1 MQFNVMLIKN
11 VAPRAVA
18 ERGGF
23 FRRTDDVGGQADR
36 AGDRSVMSAQ
46 LKQLHGAT
54 IWILFAGALPRPCL
68 RSSHLYG
75 DSTKIVTLGDFNS
88 AMAQN
93 CICGGDMEMKVRQQ
107 KMDEIVGAVHLPR
120 ARAERE
126 RDLTLGR

>member
-46 LKQLHGAT
+46 LKQLHGAQ
-54 IWILFAGALPRPCL
+54 FGFYLPGHCRGL
-68 RSSHLYG
+68 
-75 DSTKIVTLGDFNS
+75 VS
-88 AMAQN
+88 AQVIFMGIAP
-93 CICGGDMEMKVRQQ
+93 K
-107 KMDEIVGAVHLPR
+107 
-120 ARAERE
+120 
-126 RDLTLGR
+126 

>member
-36 AGDRSVMSAQ
+36 AGERSVMSAQ
-46 LKQLHGAT
+46 LKQLHGAQ
-54 IWILFAGALPRPCL
+54 FGAGALPRPCL
-68 RSSHLYG
+68 CSSHLYG
-75 DSTKIVTLGDFNS
+75 DSTKIVTLGDFNA

-93 CICGGDMEMKVRQQ
+93 CICGGDMEMEVRQQ
-107 KMDEIVGAVHLPR
+107 KMDEIVGAFHLPR